1 MGLLLY
7 KDGPVL
13 CQGMQSNRVIVVI
26 FFVFMKL
33 LFGIDVA
40 MCDRVHEVE
49 PKHGLCYLLIASRN
63 IL

>member
-1 MGLLLY
+1 MVPFCVRGYNVEGLN
-7 KDGPVL
+7 GH
-13 CQGMQSNRVIVVI
+13 

-49 PKHGLCYLLIASRN
+49 PKHGPCYLLIASGN
-63 IL
+63 FFMKYE